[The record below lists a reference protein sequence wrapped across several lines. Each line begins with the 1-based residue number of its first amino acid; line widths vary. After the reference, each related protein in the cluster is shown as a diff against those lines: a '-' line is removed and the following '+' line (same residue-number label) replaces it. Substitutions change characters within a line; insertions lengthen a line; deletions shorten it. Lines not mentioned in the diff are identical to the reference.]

1 MEKKEIVAALRKI
14 LNREDVDSDSIVNR
28 KKSSKHDSDVA
39 VLLQHVSL
47 LIADLRFNVQATRNE
62 LFQVRNLL
70 EEDSE

>member
-1 MEKKEIVAALRKI
+1 MEKKEVVAALRKI

-28 KKSSKHDSDVA
+28 KKSSKHESDVS

-47 LIADLRFNVQATRNE
+47 LVADLRFNVQATRNE

-70 EEDSE
+70 EEPE

>member
-1 MEKKEIVAALRKI
+1 MEKKEIVAALRKM

-28 KKSSKHDSDVA
+28 KKSSKHDSDVS

-47 LIADLRFNVQATRNE
+47 LITDLRFDAQATRNE

-70 EEDSE
+70 EEPE